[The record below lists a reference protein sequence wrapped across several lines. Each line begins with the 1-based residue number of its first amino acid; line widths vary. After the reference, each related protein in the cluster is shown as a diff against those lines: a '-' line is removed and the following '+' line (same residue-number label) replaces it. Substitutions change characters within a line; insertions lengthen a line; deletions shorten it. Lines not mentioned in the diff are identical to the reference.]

1 MTPNIAARSEMEKQ
15 LSVEDEVVS
24 SEVRLTWGLH
34 LPSCVTWGKFSPHS
48 GPTSPPKSNGII
60 MLALMDM
67 CAFCI
72 TSALIFVRPPSSSL
86 GGTTSSHASH
96 TECVK

>member
-1 MTPNIAARSEMEKQ
+1 MEKQ
-15 LSVEDEVVS
+15 LSVEYEVVS

-34 LPSCVTWGKFSPHS
+34 LPSCVTWGKFSPYS

-67 CAFCI
+67 CAFCHHKCPYLRK
-72 TSALIFVRPPSSSL
+72 TTLIFL
-86 GGTTSSHASH
+86 GGNHFFP
-96 TECVK
+96 C